1 MSLGWPRMAQDGLG
15 WPGISLGWS
24 RMVQDG
30 PRWPGMALVWL
41 PAFPFWK
48 QMLVAQHLFLESSRD
63 QPCQVTQG

>member
-1 MSLGWPRMAQDGLG
+1 MARDKSG
-15 WPGISLGWS
+15 
-24 RMVQDG
+24 MVQDG